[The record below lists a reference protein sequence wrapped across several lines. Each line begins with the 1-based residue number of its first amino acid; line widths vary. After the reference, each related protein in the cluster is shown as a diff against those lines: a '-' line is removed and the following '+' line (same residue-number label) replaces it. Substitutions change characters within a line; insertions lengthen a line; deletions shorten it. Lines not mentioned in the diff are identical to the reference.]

1 MLFEQ
6 QVYLNKETHQYFHL
20 KNGLE
25 YKPVSRIIDL
35 VKNKFDK
42 RVAKY
47 CAGKGVYV
55 GMDEAQVLEAWDA
68 KSKRSSTHGT
78 FLHDSLEYYEINKK
92 CKEGSEHLLPV
103 IKSVLAEYSDYKK
116 IYQELILHNDKYTVA
131 GTSDKPMLKAI
142 SKTSPIDISDYK
154 TNEKIE
160 FFNKRGTY
168 LKYPLDYL
176 QDCSYITYSL
186 QLSLYAYFLEC
197 LTDRKIGRLFIHH
210 IPIDD
215 PLSHKIIPVAY
226 MRDAAIKLLDYYIDI
241 RDKKIVEVDEEDERI
256 NMITGEANF

>member
-1 MLFEQ
+1 M
-6 QVYLNKETHQYFHL
+6 
-20 KNGLE
+20 
-25 YKPVSRIIDL
+25 
-35 VKNKFDK
+35 
-42 RVAKY
+42 
-47 CAGKGVYV
+47 
-55 GMDEAQVLEAWDA
+55 
-68 KSKRSSTHGT
+68 
-78 FLHDSLEYYEINKK
+78 
-92 CKEGSEHLLPV
+92 
-103 IKSVLAEYSDYKK
+103 
-116 IYQELILHNDKYTVA
+116 VA

-226 MRDAAIKLLDYYIDI
+226 MRDAAIKLLDYYNDI
-241 RDKKIVEVDEEDERI
+241 KNKVVAEVNEEDERI